1 MARSPK
7 TVFLIRNL
15 SRGLLWLAVLVTGFI
30 LFNHYVDIDSS
41 ELLQTIGHNVKTV
54 FFVYFLSEILI
65 GIIPPEVFMMWSIKL
80 AESRNYIFDVSL
92 LALISYLA
100 GVVAFLFGHYFHQTI
115 IYRYIRKR
123 YLRKFEIRF
132 QQFGGFLLFVAAVTP
147 LPYSGICMLAG
158 SANYSRRNFYLIT
171 LFRFARFALYGY
183 FIWRASLI

>member
-1 MARSPK
+1 
-7 TVFLIRNL
+7 
-15 SRGLLWLAVLVTGFI
+15 
-30 LFNHYVDIDSS
+30 
-41 ELLQTIGHNVKTV
+41 
-54 FFVYFLSEILI
+54 
-65 GIIPPEVFMMWSIKL
+65 MMWSIKL

-100 GVVAFLFGHYFHQTI
+100 GVTTFLFGHYFHQTI

-158 SANYSRRNFYLIT
+158 SANYSKRNFYLIT
-171 LFRFARFALYGY
+171 LFRFVRFAVYGY